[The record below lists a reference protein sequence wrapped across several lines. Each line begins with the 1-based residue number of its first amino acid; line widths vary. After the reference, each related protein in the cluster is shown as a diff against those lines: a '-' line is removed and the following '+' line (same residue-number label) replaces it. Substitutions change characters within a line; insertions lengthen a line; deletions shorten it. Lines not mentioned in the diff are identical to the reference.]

1 MMLKLTLS
9 IAISMAAMASCFAGT
24 VNFTQQ
30 VFIEGT
36 PMINPI
42 KCPPDKDGKSS
53 CEVPITL
60 GELCYY
66 SLEREIPSQT
76 WETAI
81 KRDELAKAI
90 RNAKD
95 FVLLD
100 DQSKLIEEA
109 MGPIWPPQV
118 LGEVNKMINTK
129 P

>member
-1 MMLKLTLS
+1 MLRL
-9 IAISMAAMASCFAGT
+9 AISIGISIVAMTSCFAGT
-24 VNFTQQ
+24 VDFTKQ

-53 CEVPITL
+53 CEIPITL

-66 SLEREIPSQT
+66 SLERSVPTQT

-81 KRDELAKAI
+81 KRDELAKAV
-90 RNAKD
+90 RNSKD

-100 DQSKLIEEA
+100 DQLKLIEEA

-118 LGEVNKMINTK
+118 LGEVNKMVNTK